1 LLNFKFRLQKYKKW
15 FGKLLLYDIFDK
27 SIFNTLINK
36 NMPITANYPDRKSWL
51 KIPENSD
58 FPIQNIPFG
67 VFITKEDIITIGTRI
82 GDYVIDLGA
91 LQKLNYFEGIDL
103 TDDMFMQDTLN
114 DFISDGKKTWRLV
127 RNRIADIF
135 DANNT
140 KLKSNKQHLDLVI
153 FKIDEVEMQLPVQIG
168 DYTDFYSSKEHATNV
183 GMMFRDPANAL
194 LPNWLHIPVG
204 YHGRSSTIVPSGIP
218 VHRPMGQ
225 TLPDG
230 EKSPVF
236 GPSRS
241 IDFELEMGF
250 ITTDANVMG
259 ENIPVHEAEDYIF
272 GMVLLNDWSARD
284 IQKWEYVPLGP
295 FLAKNFATSI
305 SPWIVTMDALE
316 PFRTKGPKQ
325 DPTPLP
331 YLQQKGKN
339 AFDIHL
345 EVAIAPENAEAK
357 VVSKSNFKYMYW
369 SMSQQLAHHT
379 SNGCRVNSG
388 DMMGSG
394 TISGSEKDSFG
405 SMLEL
410 TWGGKNPIT
419 MADGSERKFINDND
433 TVIMKGFCK
442 NNEVRIGFGEVSS
455 KLLPPFVRK

>member
-1 LLNFKFRLQKYKKW
+1 
-15 FGKLLLYDIFDK
+15 
-27 SIFNTLINK
+27 
-36 NMPITANYPDRKSWL
+36 MPTFANNPKRKSWL
-51 KIPENSD
+51 SVPENSD

-67 VFITKEDIITIGTRI
+67 VFITKDDVITIGSRI
-82 GDYVIDLGA
+82 GDHAIDLGA
-91 LQKLNYFEGIDL
+91 LQQLGYFEGIEL

-127 RNRIADIF
+127 RDRIVQIF
-135 DANNT
+135 DEENP
-140 KLKSNKQHLDLVI
+140 KLRDNKAHREVVVCPVN
-153 FKIDEVEMQLPVQIG
+153 EVEMQLPVLIG

-225 TLPDG
+225 TLPNG
-230 EKSPVF
+230 ESTPVF

-241 IDFELEMGF
+241 IDFELEMAF
-250 ITTDANVMG
+250 ITTDANIMG

-295 FLAKNFATSI
+295 FLAKNFASSI

-325 DPTPLP
+325 DPNPLP
-331 YLQQKGKN
+331 YLQQKGKH
-339 AFDIHL
+339 AYDIHL
-345 EVAIAPENAEAK
+345 EVSIAPENVAPT
-357 VVSKSNFKYMYW
+357 VVSQSNFKYMYW

-394 TISGSEKDSFG
+394 TISGPTPDSYG

-410 TWGGKNPIT
+410 TWNGKNPIK
-419 MADGSERKFINDND
+419 MQDGTERKFINDND
-433 TVIMKGFCK
+433 TVIMKGYCK